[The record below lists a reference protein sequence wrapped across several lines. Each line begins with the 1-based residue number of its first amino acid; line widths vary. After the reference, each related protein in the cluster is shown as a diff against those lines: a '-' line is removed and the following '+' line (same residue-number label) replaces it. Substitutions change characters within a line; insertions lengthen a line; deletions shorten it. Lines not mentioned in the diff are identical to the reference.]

1 MNNTET
7 LLFYACESAEAT
19 SLTLIPL
26 SIRYRLDCCAIKLH
40 LRQWQQFTL
49 AERECLLRLP
59 FTSADD
65 IRAWAAQLTAVA
77 QQRCNCLPDQLTD
90 TGEAAWLQLAQ
101 WPADVV
107 ERCRQLD
114 LPLPAL
120 RFWQQLAPP
129 HRHALFKIAHSHHD
143 FLQLPAALREILSV
157 DNLHRKD

>member
-1 MNNTET
+1 MSNTGVP
-7 LLFYACESAEAT
+7 LLYGFESLEAT

-49 AERECLLRLP
+49 AERERLLRSP
-59 FTSADD
+59 FASSAD
-65 IRAWAAQLTAVA
+65 ITAWAAQLTTIA

-90 TGEAAWLQLAQ
+90 TTEAAWLRMDQ

-120 RFWQQLAPP
+120 HVWQQLATP
-129 HRHALFKIAHSHHD
+129 HRHALFKIAHSRHD
-143 FLQLPAALREILSV
+143 FLQLPAALREMLCV
-157 DNLHRKD
+157 DDLHRKD